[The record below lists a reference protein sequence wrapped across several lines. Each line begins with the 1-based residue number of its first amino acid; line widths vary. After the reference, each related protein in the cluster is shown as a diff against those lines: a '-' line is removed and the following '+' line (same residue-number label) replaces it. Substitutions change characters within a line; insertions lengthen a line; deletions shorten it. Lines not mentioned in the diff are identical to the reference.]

1 MTKWL
6 VAAAATVIVAIPV
19 ASAASPSQDKPK
31 PATTAQAQSAESEA
45 EKACNAE
52 RNSLGVEAFGK
63 KYGTNHNK
71 RNAFGKCVSGKSK
84 GMKDDKDE
92 EGRGLRCG
100 REGVQGGASVHRSRS
115 FRQEVR
121 DEPQPEERLRE
132 VRIGQVEIENRAS
145 GTRASEAHVWN
156 RGGAFS

>member
-6 VAAAATVIVAIPV
+6 IAAAATVIVAIPV

-31 PATTAQAQSAESEA
+31 PATTAQSQFAESEA

-92 EGRGLRCG
+92 KDEDS
-100 REGVQGGASVHRSRS
+100 GAAAKACKA
-115 FRQEVR
+115 E
-121 DEPQPEERLRE
+121 
-132 VRIGQVEIENRAS
+132 RAS
-145 GTRASEAHVWN
+145 IGLEAFAKKYGTNHN
-156 RGGAFS
+156 LKNAFGKCVSGKSK

>member
-6 VAAAATVIVAIPV
+6 IAAAATVIVAIPV

-31 PATTAQAQSAESEA
+31 PATTAQSQSAESEA

-52 RNSLGVEAFGK
+52 RNSLGVEAFAK

-92 EGRGLRCG
+92 KDEDS
-100 REGVQGGASVHRSRS
+100 GAAAKACKA
-115 FRQEVR
+115 E
-121 DEPQPEERLRE
+121 
-132 VRIGQVEIENRAS
+132 RAS
-145 GTRASEAHVWN
+145 IGLEAFAKKYGTNHN
-156 RGGAFS
+156 LKNAFGKCVSGKSK

>member
-6 VAAAATVIVAIPV
+6 IAAAATVIVAIPV

-31 PATTAQAQSAESEA
+31 PATTAQSQSAESEA

-92 EGRGLRCG
+92 KDEDS
-100 REGVQGGASVHRSRS
+100 GAAAKACKA
-115 FRQEVR
+115 E
-121 DEPQPEERLRE
+121 
-132 VRIGQVEIENRAS
+132 RAS
-145 GTRASEAHVWN
+145 IGLEAFAKKYGTNHN
-156 RGGAFS
+156 LKNAFGKCVSGKSK